1 MNKYFFVLNFFIYV
15 FLFADVPVE
24 INYTGF
30 LREFSQPVSGQ
41 RNVEL
46 KIYTQETGGIPI
58 WSSEVMNINVSSGI
72 FNCVISPNIDF
83 RDGNFWIETVVNN
96 KIFSSRQKIA
106 PQMFAI
112 HSRTA
117 ENLSKKVDTYFAV
130 NQTTSVVVSVSSINV
145 VCKVK

>member
-30 LREFSQPVSGQ
+30 LREFGQPVSGQ

-96 KIFSSRQKIA
+96 KIFHQDKRLNYRCLLFIQGLLKIC
-106 PQMFAI
+106 QRKKI
-112 HSRTA
+112 HILLLTKQH
-117 ENLSKKVDTYFAV
+117 LSLFL
-130 NQTTSVVVSVSSINV
+130 
-145 VCKVK
+145 